1 VNTAPRAIH
10 HLNCGT
16 LCPHGARLITGEGS
30 LLGVARMVCH
40 CILIEGAEGLVL
52 IADVDG
58 APAAAISFA
67 DGEPVGTRS
76 DTTLLSILR
85 AYRWAIRGF
94 AAVWAA

>member
-1 VNTAPRAIH
+1 MTVPENLEI
-10 HLNCGT
+10 
-16 LCPHGARLITGEGS
+16 RLATS
-30 LLGVARMVCH
+30 
-40 CILIEGAEGLVL
+40 AEGLVL

-58 APAAAISFA
+58 GPAAAISFA